1 NCTQLIGQ
9 SNVINIVGS
18 KVTKLSATQK
28 NSVEGLCIMQ
38 SMLDSSVTNEV
49 QQELL
54 DKIKNN
60 LQSSGGL
67 LGSPAK
73 NNLVSKTIT
82 ENSANI
88 DNSKF
93 NQVTKNCLSDI
104 RQENILNIIGS
115 EVNDANFDQVNDSF
129 LKCLADHSDI
139 TKITTD
145 TLAKVEK
152 EQETEAVAESGD
164 VGESLGTV
172 IESAGTAA
180 KDVGSAVKD
189 VATGFTSW
197 IMYIVIAVVV
207 VAIIS
212 AGIYVMDQR
221 RKSK

>member
-1 NCTQLIGQ
+1 
-9 SNVINIVGS
+9 
-18 KVTKLSATQK
+18 
-28 NSVEGLCIMQ
+28 
-38 SMLDSSVTNEV
+38 MLDSSVTNEV

-73 NNLVSKTIT
+73 NNLVSKSIT
-82 ENSANI
+82 ENSSNI

-93 NQVTKNCLSDI
+93 NEVTKNCLTDI
-104 RQENILNIIGS
+104 RQDNILNIIGS

-139 TKITTD
+139 TKITSD

-172 IESAGTAA
+172 IESSGTAA

-212 AGIYVMDQR
+212 AGIYVMDQK